1 MLDQEKKNMIVL
13 CLEKNNGGQLNMKL
27 KKDPYI
33 FTYLNGK
40 ILGKGKYR
48 HVLVVWDLE
57 VEIFF
62 N

>member
-1 MLDQEKKNMIVL
+1 MLRKKHDST
-13 CLEKNNGGQLNMKL
+13 KFNGRQLNMKL

-40 ILGKGKYR
+40 ILGKGKYW
-48 HVLVVWDLE
+48 HILVVWDLE